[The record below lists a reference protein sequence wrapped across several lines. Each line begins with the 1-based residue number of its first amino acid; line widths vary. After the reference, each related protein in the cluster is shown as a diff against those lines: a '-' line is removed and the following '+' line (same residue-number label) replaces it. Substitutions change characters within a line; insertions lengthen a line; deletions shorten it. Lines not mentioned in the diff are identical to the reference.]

1 MLQSSERTD
10 YNSNHAPATKRGFE
24 KVDNQQYSTMLGQ
37 TKPSITS
44 GLNNSN
50 LNTINPDDGETGRGS
65 NMGTIMAEIG
75 DTSRDMMVP
84 GAPKTKKKKKKKV
97 VKEEAAKKIE

>member
-1 MLQSSERTD
+1 
-10 YNSNHAPATKRGFE
+10 
-24 KVDNQQYSTMLGQ
+24 
-37 TKPSITS
+37 
-44 GLNNSN
+44 
-50 LNTINPDDGETGRGS
+50 
-65 NMGTIMAEIG
+65 MGTIMAEIG